1 MFVGGGEAGSFLG
14 GRRKEFLVAFEW
26 LFFLLFKRKRVIFSR
41 SGGSPPSVEPTIRF
55 KNPLFFSF

>member
-26 LFFLLFKRKRVIFSR
+26 LFFLLF
-41 SGGSPPSVEPTIRF
+41 
-55 KNPLFFSF
+55 